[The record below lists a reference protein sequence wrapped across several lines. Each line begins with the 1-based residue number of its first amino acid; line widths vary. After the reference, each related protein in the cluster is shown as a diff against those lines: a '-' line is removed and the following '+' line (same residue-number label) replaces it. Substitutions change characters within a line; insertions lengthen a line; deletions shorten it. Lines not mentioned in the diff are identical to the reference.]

1 MRTDSRLPRVLH
13 ALLHMAEMD
22 RPATSEEIAAML
34 GTNATVVRRTLAGL
48 REAQLLT
55 STKGH
60 GGGWSLSR
68 PLTEISLLDLYS
80 ALGAP
85 ELFAIAP
92 DEDQPSCLLARAA
105 NAATNDAL
113 YEAKQVFKARL
124 AARTVAEI
132 VKPDQSIV
140 EPFKG

>member
-34 GTNATVVRRTLAGL
+34 RTNATVVRRTLAGL
-48 REAQLLT
+48 RDRGLLT

-60 GGGWSLSR
+60 GGGWVLSR

-80 ALGAP
+80 ALGSP

-92 DEDQPSCLLARAA
+92 DEGQPTCLLAKAA
-105 NAATNDAL
+105 NTATNDAL
-113 YEAKQVFKARL
+113 HAAQQVFRERL
-124 AARTVAEI
+124 AALTVAEI
-132 VKPDQSIV
+132 VRA
-140 EPFKG
+140 

>member
-1 MRTDSRLPRVLH
+1 MRSDSRLPRVLH

-22 RPATSEEIAAML
+22 RPATSEEIAEML

-48 REAQLLT
+48 REAGLLT

-68 PLTEISLLDLYS
+68 PLTEMSLLDLYR

-92 DEDQPSCLLARAA
+92 DGEQPTCLLAQAA
-105 NAATNDAL
+105 NTATTEALQAAR
-113 YEAKQVFKARL
+113 QVFEDRL
-124 AARTVAEI
+124 ASLTVAEI
-132 VKPDQSIV
+132 VRA
-140 EPFKG
+140 